1 MKELSEI
8 AFNTW
13 KEHTDII
20 FEEDSSNYD
29 IIISNK
35 RRLHRKESSGQHY
48 CPKRFD
54 GKSGVLAHANYPNS
68 NNDVV
73 EIHMDQDED
82 WYFEIDTNTP
92 KEKINFYAVLVHEIG
107 HTLGIP
113 HSAENTSIMY
123 PLYNS
128 SNIELSKDDILV
140 VQSLY
145 GKPVVGDDDDD
156 EEDEET
162 DDEEKDLDP
171 PELCKLNNKIKN
183 FLIVDQVLYIYY
195 EKWVWIMDLDNLDVR
210 TKPQLIS
217 DWLTFLPKG
226 FNNITAAYQRP
237 SGDVI
242 LFIDNKLYIMEIPS
256 FRLKFGYPT
265 SLTSLSLRKNVI
277 LHSAVNTYSG
287 KSFIFFDD
295 VYYVEIDECK
305 GISKKYGRIT
315 KEFSGIP
322 PGIESSFRYT
332 NGLLYFIKDKTFYEY
347 SEFTNSVVRAGKFD
361 LSLFGID
368 CSKSTSK
375 MLDIISNLKESLNQL
390 ENFN

>member
-13 KEHTDII
+13 KEHTDLI
-20 FEEDSSNYD
+20 FEEDNSSYD

-48 CPKRFD
+48 CPKPFD
-54 GKSGVLAHANYPNS
+54 GKSGVLAHANSPNS

-92 KEKINFYAVLVHEIG
+92 KEKINFYAVLVHEIC

-128 SNIELSKDDILV
+128 FNIELSKDDILV

-145 GKPVVGDDDDD
+145 GKPVVGDDD
-156 EEDEET
+156 EEDVET
-162 DDEEKDLDP
+162 DDEEKDLDS
-171 PELCKLNNKIKN
+171 PELCKLSNKIKN

-226 FNNITAAYQRP
+226 FKNITAAYQRP

-265 SLTSLSLRKNVI
+265 SLTSLSL
-277 LHSAVNTYSG
+277 
-287 KSFIFFDD
+287 
-295 VYYVEIDECK
+295 
-305 GISKKYGRIT
+305 
-315 KEFSGIP
+315 
-322 PGIESSFRYT
+322 
-332 NGLLYFIKDKTFYEY
+332 
-347 SEFTNSVVRAGKFD
+347 
-361 LSLFGID
+361 
-368 CSKSTSK
+368 
-375 MLDIISNLKESLNQL
+375 
-390 ENFN
+390 

>member
-1 MKELSEI
+1 MKGLSEI

-29 IIISNK
+29 ITISNK
-35 RRLHRKESSGQHY
+35 RRLHRKESSGQHC

-82 WYFEIDTNTP
+82 WYFDIDTNTP

-107 HTLGIP
+107 HTLGIA
-113 HSAENTSIMY
+113 HSNQNTSIMY
-123 PLYNS
+123 PFYNS
-128 SNIELSKDDILV
+128 SNIELSKDNILV

-145 GKPVVGDDDDD
+145 GKPIVEDD
-156 EEDEET
+156 EEEEEET
-162 DDEEKDLDP
+162 EEEEDLDP

-195 EKWVWIMDLDNLDVR
+195 EKWVWIMDLDNLDIHTR
-210 TKPQLIS
+210 PQLIS

-226 FNNITAAYQRP
+226 FKNITAAYQIP

-242 LFIDNKLYIMEIPS
+242 
-256 FRLKFGYPT
+256 
-265 SLTSLSLRKNVI
+265 
-277 LHSAVNTYSG
+277 
-287 KSFIFFDD
+287 
-295 VYYVEIDECK
+295 
-305 GISKKYGRIT
+305 
-315 KEFSGIP
+315 
-322 PGIESSFRYT
+322 
-332 NGLLYFIKDKTFYEY
+332 
-347 SEFTNSVVRAGKFD
+347 
-361 LSLFGID
+361 
-368 CSKSTSK
+368 
-375 MLDIISNLKESLNQL
+375 
-390 ENFN
+390 